1 MDPNWLSGAA
11 AVVSAL
17 VAVGALIVA
26 ALANRRADEANT
38 HAQVANERARNAYNL
53 QVRIDDRDR
62 EFRMVS
68 WGVEPGDDDEAR
80 SITITNVGL
89 SEARS
94 VTMVV
99 FLGGDHEVVEFPVLR
114 KGDSVTVSS
123 PRMQA
128 WLKAAWE
135 YEVLTPKVMV
145 HWSSPLGKASHATI
159 NSKDL
164 GDYIDFEQYDE
175 G

>member
-1 MDPNWLSGAA
+1 MDPDWLSGAA
-11 AVVSAL
+11 AVVGAL
-17 VAVGALIVA
+17 VAILALVVA
-26 ALANRRADEANT
+26 TLANRRADEANT

-68 WGVEPGDDDEAR
+68 WGVEPGDDDGAR

-89 SEARS
+89 SDARS
-94 VTMVV
+94 VTMVL
-99 FLGGDHEVVEFPVLR
+99 FLSDDHEVVECPVIR
-114 KGDSVTVSS
+114 KGESVTVSS
-123 PRMQA
+123 PRLSA
-128 WLKAAWE
+128 WLEAAWE

-145 HWSSPLGKASHATI
+145 HWSSPLGKSSHATV

-164 GDYIDFEQYDE
+164 GDYTNFEQYDE

>member
-11 AVVSAL
+11 AAVSAL
-17 VAVGALIVA
+17 VAVGALIFA
-26 ALANRRADEANT
+26 MLANRRANEANT

-68 WGVEPGDDDEAR
+68 WGVEPKDDDGAR
-80 SITITNVGL
+80 SIAITNVGL

-94 VTMVV
+94 VTMVL
-99 FLGGDHEVVEFPVLR
+99 FLSDDHEVVESPVLR
-114 KGDSVTVSS
+114 KGESVTVST
-123 PRMQA
+123 PRLSA

-145 HWSSPLGKASHATI
+145 HWSSPLGKASHATV
-159 NSKDL
+159 NGKDL
-164 GDYIDFEQYDE
+164 GDYIDFEQHDE